1 MKLDKNYKVRV
12 TPEQSRKIQELLFA
26 LGGGW
31 FGCPEQFIVQYTERP
46 CFYVSSDGRIHA
58 NHSEAY
64 FNDASFYSDCT
75 EIQADDLITLLT
87 DLPESAENPLQ
98 GVELTPE
105 FEAVEPKFKAGDK
118 VYVGLTGKIAQ
129 VTEIIDDEVV
139 NVANKNNE
147 VRAWISN
154 ICHATPENYERL
166 QATFTDIEFEPPPK
180 ELAGSDLCRAMLEKG
195 WKYVPCYVH
204 DGSDDEA
211 INRKHYV
218 SVKNETPRS
227 GYNFSGTGAND
238 WKYAVPI
245 DPRTGEPLTQAVL
258 DE

>member
-1 MKLDKNYKVRV
+1 MKLDDFLKVEKVRCV
-12 TPEQSRKIQELLFA
+12 DNDNTANCITIGNSYRVVGVEWDGTVKIIDNQGLAQWYEMRRFEPAIESEENLL
-26 LGGGW
+26 
-31 FGCPEQFIVQYTERP
+31 E
-46 CFYVSSDGRIHA
+46 D
-58 NHSEAY
+58 
-64 FNDASFYSDCT
+64 
-75 EIQADDLITLLT
+75 
-87 DLPESAENPLQ
+87 
-98 GVELTPE
+98 VELTPD
-105 FEAVEPKFKAGDK
+105 FETESSEPKFKVGDK
-118 VYVGLTGKIAQ
+118 VYLFGTNYIEEITKIIGA
-129 VTEIIDDEVV
+129 
-139 NVANKNNE
+139 NVYLAGADFDASVSIKE
-147 VRAWISN
+147 
-154 ICHATPENYERL
+154 ICHANTENYAIL
-166 QATFTDIEFEPPPK
+166 SKLYPHIEFEQPPK